1 MRIGVCGPAFAPLLA
16 QLHASSFD
24 APWSEESLAN
34 LLASPGVLALL
45 AQDDGKPL
53 GFILCRLAACE
64 AEILTFAVPPALRRQ
79 GTGLALMQQ
88 AILELAQAGA
98 ERLFLEVGES
108 NEAAISLYKK
118 NGLSEV
124 ARRRNYY
131 GPGQDALLLS
141 RPLEK
146 NRDSLL
152 HKPNSL

>member
-1 MRIGVCGPAFAPLLA
+1 
-16 QLHASSFD
+16 
-24 APWSEESLAN
+24 
-34 LLASPGVLALL
+34 
-45 AQDDGKPL
+45 
-53 GFILCRLAACE
+53 
-64 AEILTFAVPPALRRQ
+64 
-79 GTGLALMQQ
+79 MQQ